1 MPSIK
6 IITSLFLNCF
16 IFNFSILAQTG
27 GFIKGIVFEKNVAI
41 EFANIIVTS
50 TKDSTKLIKSTVTD
64 STGNF
69 LLTELPSDNY
79 ILKIQMI
86 GYLPMRSVLQIDSIN
101 NTIDLNAIQ
110 LTADSKLLISVDII
124 SHRDLI
130 KKTMNGFII
139 NAKDNLTQIGGTA
152 TDLLR
157 NTPTV
162 VVDAEGV
169 ITIRGKSP
177 LILINGRNSSLSST
191 DRIPTS
197 SVESIEIINNPTA
210 QYDADAEGG
219 IINIKLKK
227 NTGKGTNGSAALG
240 GGYGAFGRINS
251 SFNLNHSNGKWNFS
265 LAYDNRF
272 ANRTRNI
279 SASRTNFYLPNEYY
293 LTQGRYDNRFEQ
305 TQNAKLNIDFN
316 PNEKNSFN
324 LEVLGNLDGQDN
336 DETLSSMFTTQSNIF
351 NDKNSRR
358 SIEIG
363 REKVAEVAFTYNK
376 KFNDT
381 RKSLAVNI
389 SSSFN
394 YETENTDI
402 TTQSLAADDSYIGN
416 ALLQRTHN
424 YQNSNV
430 SNFKIDYSH
439 PIAKKGTL
447 ETGYKAIVRYTDA
460 DFQSSYNENGIYIV
474 NPLVSNNF
482 IFQEQ
487 IHAAYLQ
494 FRSYIGKV
502 DSAKWKYDIGIRAEQ
517 VYNQGRATGSFSFNR
532 DYFNLFPTAN
542 LAYFINQSD
551 FIKVSFSRRINRPG
565 LGALNPFIDIT
576 DSLNQHGGNPNLK
589 PELVNS
595 AELGYNK
602 EWKKISFSSTLFY
615 RYATNIIRGYITLK
629 PGGAA
634 LNQPMNF
641 GNGTTYGLEGILSV
655 FPAKFWSFNASFSIY
670 QQNIDGSNISADV
683 ANNLLSWYA
692 KLINNINLWKGSKLQ
707 LIGNYNSPIATPQG
721 YKVAVYNVDIGF
733 SQQILHG
740 KGRLGLVVTDIFN
753 TQINGQTAYTSD
765 FSWSRISKI
774 DTRAVLITFAYTFG
788 TTFKESLLENKFS
801 NE

>member
-1 MPSIK
+1 MYSSKK
-6 IITSLFLNCF
+6 IIVTFIYIIFCPNIFSQNLGSFLGKV
-16 IFNFSILAQTG
+16 S
-27 GFIKGIVFEKNVAI
+27 EKNGAV

-50 TKDSTKLIKSTVTD
+50 TKDTTKLIKSTFTD
-64 STGNF
+64 STGHF
-69 LLTELPSDNY
+69 LIIELPPDNY

-86 GYLPMRSVLQIDSIN
+86 GYLQKRFILQIDSVN
-101 NTIDLNAIQ
+101 KSADLNTIQ
-110 LTADSKLLISVDII
+110 LIADSKILNSVDVVT
-124 SHRDLI
+124 HRHLI

-139 NAKDNLTQIGGTA
+139 NAKDNLTLIGGTA

-157 NTPTV
+157 STPTV

-191 DRIPTS
+191 DRIPAS
-197 SVESIEIINNPTA
+197 SIESIEIINNPTA

-227 NTGKGTNGSAALG
+227 NIGKGTNGSAALG

-251 SFNLNHSNGKWNFS
+251 SFIINHSNGKWNIGV
-265 LAYDNRF
+265 AYDNRF
-272 ANRTRNI
+272 ASRTRNI
-279 SASRTNFYLPNEYY
+279 EASRTNFYLPNEYN
-293 LTQGRYDNRFEQ
+293 LSQIRFDNRFEQ

-316 PNEKNSFN
+316 PNEKKSFN
-324 LEVLGNLDGQDN
+324 LEVLGNMDGQDN
-336 DETLSSMFTTQSNIF
+336 DETLASMFSTQTNIF
-351 NDKNSRR
+351 NTKNSRR

-363 REKVAEVAFTYNK
+363 REKVLEPAFTYTR
-376 KFNDT
+376 KFNDS
-381 RKSLAVNI
+381 RKSLVLNA

-394 YETENTDI
+394 YEAENTDI
-402 TTQSLAADDSYIGN
+402 TTQSLAADDSHIGN
-416 ALLQRTHN
+416 ALQQRTHN
-424 YQNSNV
+424 YQNSSV
-430 SNFKIDYSH
+430 SNLKIDYTH
-439 PIAKKGTL
+439 PIGKKGIL
-447 ETGYKAIVRYTDA
+447 ETGYKGIVRYTDA
-460 DFQSSYNENGIYIV
+460 DFQSSYNENGIYVV

-487 IHAAYLQ
+487 VHAAYLQ
-494 FRSYIGKV
+494 FRSYIGKI
-502 DSAKWKYDIGIRAEQ
+502 DSAKWKYDIGLRAEQ
-517 VYNQGRATGSFSFNR
+517 VYNQGRATGSVSFNR
-532 DYFNLFPTAN
+532 DYFNLFPMAN
-542 LAYFINQSD
+542 LAYFINPGD

-589 PELVNS
+589 PELINS

-602 EWKKISFSSTLFY
+602 EWKKISLSGTFFY

-629 PGGAA
+629 SGGVA
-634 LNQPMNF
+634 LNSPTNF
-641 GNGTTYGLEGILSV
+641 GNATTYGLEGIISV

-670 QQNIDGSNISADV
+670 QQNIDGSNVSSDV
-683 ANNLLSWYA
+683 ANNLLSWYG
-692 KLINNINLWKGSKLQ
+692 KLINNFSLWKGSKLQ

-721 YKVAVYNVDIGF
+721 YKVAVYNVDMGF
-733 SQQILHG
+733 SQQILNG
-740 KGRLGLVVTDIFN
+740 KGRLGLVITDIFN
-753 TQINGQTAYTSD
+753 TQRNGQTAYTYD

-788 TTFKESLLENKFS
+788 TSFKESLLENKFS